1 MSEMLDWPR
10 SNVDAVIVDLDGTM
24 VDTLGDF
31 VQALQRMV
39 ADLPLPYR
47 DFVVEQALVERL
59 VGKGSENLIKG
70 LLAHIDQGVAATDNV
85 ALFEQAWA
93 SYQHHYRA
101 VNGRY
106 SEVYPGVRDA
116 LAGWQQA
123 GLPLVCV
130 TNKPAAFARDLLQE
144 KELASFFPLVIGG
157 DTVARKKPDPM
168 PLLHACER
176 LGTVPGRTLMVGD
189 SSNDAQAARAAG
201 CPVLLVSYG
210 YNHGEPVDQVD
221 ADAVVDRLT
230 QLRWI

>member
-47 DFVVEQALVERL
+47 DFAVEQALVERL

-70 LLAHIDQGVAATDNV
+70 LLAHIDPGFAAPDNV

-93 SYQHHYRA
+93 FYQHHYRA

-144 KELASFFPLVIGG
+144 KELAPFS
-157 DTVARKKPDPM
+157 
-168 PLLHACER
+168 H
-176 LGTVPGRTLMVGD
+176 
-189 SSNDAQAARAAG
+189 S
-201 CPVLLVSYG
+201 
-210 YNHGEPVDQVD
+210 
-221 ADAVVDRLT
+221 
-230 QLRWI
+230 